1 MGTKAK
7 SDTDT
12 GACTVCDE
20 DAQCSGIKDGSKILG
35 KCKSGECKAECSSDS
50 ECTAG
55 SKTKCATETGACV
68 ECTTDSDCTGGSN
81 KCDAGTCKCGSSDAC
96 TGATQKCGA
105 DDTCKEC
112 NVAADCTGDDS
123 SACDAA
129 GTCKCGSNAKCTGAT
144 PKCGTDD
151 TRKECTAD
159 PDCTG

>member
-7 SDTDT
+7 CDTDT

-55 SKTKCATETGACV
+55 PKTKCATETGACV

-81 KCDAGTCKCGSSDAC
+81 KC
-96 TGATQKCGA
+96 
-105 DDTCKEC
+105 
-112 NVAADCTGDDS
+112 
-123 SACDAA
+123 AA

-151 TRKECTAD
+151 TCKECTAD
-159 PDCTG
+159 PDCTGGSNKCVSNTCKCGSNAKCTGSALCNASTGNCEA